1 MAHGKIQ
8 RPTGKDSHSGNGSGN
23 GKHSDS
29 DGAPESASFEEVSA
43 AEDAGATAS
52 MDESEGVSAPDEVM
66 ESPVEEQAAAPVDID
81 PAETDE
87 WLESLR
93 YVLESKGPQRVNYL
107 LAKLDE
113 AAYQAGVE
121 LPFSATT
128 PYINTISAD
137 KQPPYPGNRE
147 IERRIKSIIRWNAM
161 AMVVRANRE
170 QHGIGGHISTY
181 ASAATLYEVALNHF
195 LRGRGDDSS
204 GDQVFIQGHASP
216 GIYARAYLE
225 GRLSEEKLNNFRQE
239 LQPEGGLS
247 SYPHPWLMP
256 SFWEFPTVS
265 MGLGPIMAIYQARF
279 NKYLEDRG
287 IKDTTKQKVWCFV
300 GDGECDEPES
310 LGALTLAA
318 REDLDNLIFVVN
330 CNLQRLDGPVRGNGK
345 IIQELEAIFRGAGW
359 NVIKVIWGDDW
370 DVLLEKD
377 GTGLLVKRMGEV
389 VDGEYQKYVVSPGS
403 YIRQHF
409 FGKYPELAKLVEQLS
424 DEKLAKLR
432 RGGHDPEKVYAAYKA
447 AVETTGKPTV
457 ILAKTIKGY
466 GLGEAGEGRN
476 ITHQVK
482 EVNERE
488 LREFRSRFG
497 IPISDD
503 EVAEAPFYKPADDTP
518 EMQYLHERRKALGGY
533 VPSRSTQFPKLETPP
548 IDEYRPFIEKS
559 VGREVSTTTGVVTLM
574 SALLK
579 DKKVGKYLVP
589 IVPDESR
596 TFGMDP
602 LFRQC
607 GIYAHTGQLYEPVDS
622 DQVLYYREAVDG
634 QILEEGITEAGSM
647 SSFIAA
653 GTAYS
658 THGVPMIPMFIF
670 YSMFGFQRIG
680 DLIWAAGDQ
689 RARGF
694 LFGGTAGR
702 TTLNG
707 EGLQHQDGN
716 SHLYAI
722 AYPTVRGLRP
732 GVCVRIDGDHSGRD
746 AADVPARGGWDLLHH
761 HPQRKLC
768 DAGDARRRGRRH
780 YPRHVSAEH
789 RGSRRQEGAR
799 TTAGQRGD
807 FAKRARGAENPGRKV
822 QDLQHRVE
830 RDQLQRAAAQ
840 DAHACRHW
848 NMLHPDKPAKK
859 SYLEE
864 QVAGVAGPFIAASD
878 NVRAWRSR
886 SIRGFLADCFPWAPM
901 ALAAAKLARICGGI
915 SKSMPSAWP

>member
-1 MAHGKIQ
+1 MAHGKIR

-52 MDESEGVSAPDEVM
+52 VDESEGVSAPDEVI
-66 ESPVEEQAAAPVDID
+66 ESPVEEQASVDID

-256 SFWEFPTVS
+256 NFWEFPTVS

-370 DVLLEKD
+370 DALLEKD
-377 GTGLLVKRMGEV
+377 ETGLLVKRMGEV

-447 AVETTGKPTV
+447 AVETVGKPTV

-503 EVAEAPFYKPADDTP
+503 DVAEAPFYKPAADTP
-518 EMQYLHERRKALGGY
+518 EMQYLHERRKALGGF
-533 VPSRSTQFPKLETPP
+533 VPSRATQYPKLETPP
-548 IDEYRPFIEKS
+548 IDEYRAFIEKS
-559 VGREVSTTTGVVTLM
+559 VG
-574 SALLK
+574 AK
-579 DKKVGKYLVP
+579 
-589 IVPDESR
+589 SR
-596 TFGMDP
+596 P
-602 LFRQC
+602 
-607 GIYAHTGQLYEPVDS
+607 
-622 DQVLYYREAVDG
+622 
-634 QILEEGITEAGSM
+634 
-647 SSFIAA
+647 
-653 GTAYS
+653 
-658 THGVPMIPMFIF
+658 
-670 YSMFGFQRIG
+670 
-680 DLIWAAGDQ
+680 
-689 RARGF
+689 
-694 LFGGTAGR
+694 
-702 TTLNG
+702 
-707 EGLQHQDGN
+707 
-716 SHLYAI
+716 
-722 AYPTVRGLRP
+722 RP
-732 GVCVRIDGDHSGRD
+732 
-746 AADVPARGGWDLLHH
+746 
-761 HPQRKLC
+761 
-768 DAGDARRRGRRH
+768 
-780 YPRHVSAEH
+780 
-789 RGSRRQEGAR
+789 
-799 TTAGQRGD
+799 
-807 FAKRARGAENPGRKV
+807 
-822 QDLQHRVE
+822 
-830 RDQLQRAAAQ
+830 
-840 DAHACRHW
+840 
-848 NMLHPDKPAKK
+848 
-859 SYLEE
+859 
-864 QVAGVAGPFIAASD
+864 
-878 NVRAWRSR
+878 AW
-886 SIRGFLADCFPWAPM
+886 
-901 ALAAAKLARICGGI
+901 
-915 SKSMPSAWP
+915 